1 MLSIQ
6 VFPVSKGKGND
17 IDMMTQM
24 RQLSRRIIETN
35 IVHQLQHLSAA
46 IIQERVQAIANIQVL
61 IFELRAA
68 FDALS
73 TNTVP
78 AQHLRES
85 RSEGVVIGRFV

>member
-1 MLSIQ
+1 MAT
-6 VFPVSKGKGND
+6 
-17 IDMMTQM
+17 TQNYAKINFTCISSE
-24 RQLSRRIIETN
+24 QSHDESTIAHH
-35 IVHQLQHLSAA
+35 VQHLSAA
-46 IIQERVQAIANIQVL
+46 IIQERIERVQAIANIQVQ

-85 RSEGVVIGRFV
+85 RSNEVVDSEL